1 MARPAGSMHGG
12 AAPAPEMMTQAIPTI
27 QVTKKSRCVN
37 LEVPHNA
44 ACQLY
49 DYKNKTARVVFGPEM
64 VVLQPDEQFTMLNL
78 SADKPKKPNQIRS
91 LVLLLGPDFCTDK
104 IEVETVDHA
113 RLSLAVSY
121 NWAFDQVAAQSSQEK
136 ARQLFSV
143 PDFIGDMCKTLASR
157 IRGAVAAVTF
167 DEFHKNSAR
176 IIRGSVLGYD
186 RQTNKILKK
195 LVFEENL
202 LSVTS
207 VDIMAVEPVDQK
219 TKDSLMKSVQLAIEI
234 TTNAQEATAKHE
246 AQRIE
251 QEAKGKLERQ
261 RIDDEALAEKARQ
274 ELLKLQTTSAALES
288 TGQAKAEAQARAEAA
303 KIEGEANVEQARL
316 RAQAAELES
325 EAELRRL
332 NAARDAEIDFLK
344 KQNGS

>member
-1 MARPAGSMHGG
+1 MG
-12 AAPAPEMMTQAIPTI
+12 
-27 QVTKKSRCVN
+27 
-37 LEVPHNA
+37 
-44 ACQLY
+44 
-49 DYKNKTARVVFGPEM
+49 
-64 VVLQPDEQFTMLNL
+64 
-78 SADKPKKPNQIRS
+78 
-91 LVLLLGPDFCTDK
+91 
-104 IEVETVDHA
+104 
-113 RLSLAVSY
+113 
-121 NWAFDQVAAQSSQEK
+121 
-136 ARQLFSV
+136 
-143 PDFIGDMCKTLASR
+143 
-157 IRGAVAAVTF
+157 
-167 DEFHKNSAR
+167 
-176 IIRGSVLGYD
+176 IRGSVLGYD
-186 RQTNKILKK
+186 RATNKIKSK
-195 LVFEENL
+195 LEFESNL

-207 VDIMAVEPVDQK
+207 VDIQSVEPVDQK
-219 TKDSLMKSVQLAIEI
+219 TKDSLTKSVQLAIEI

-344 KQNGS
+344 KTKRFGN